1 MPITST
7 SPPPPLHAGLGVTQ
21 SSGMPKW
28 ILANDGLRALGA
40 YRHGDRLH
48 PDELLDALDVSAG
61 GLPPLLLFSPGG
73 PRPPP
78 PPPLPLPPPGAPR
91 GRRGGGGVAPPPS
104 LGALVRPG
112 EEGL

>member
-7 SPPPPLHAGLGVTQ
+7 SPPPPFHAGLGVTQ

-61 GLPPLLLFSPGG
+61 VLPPAPPFSLAA
-73 PRPPP
+73 PRAPPPRGPPP
-78 PPPLPLPPPGAPR
+78 PPPAPLPRAPGRR
-91 GRRGGGGVAPPPS
+91 GRRVPP
-104 LGALVRPG
+104 
-112 EEGL
+112 

>member
-7 SPPPPLHAGLGVTQ
+7 SPPPPFHAGLGVTQ

-61 GLPPLLLFSPGG
+61 VVPARPLFSPVA
-73 PRPPP
+73 RPAPP
-78 PPPLPLPPPGAPR
+78 TRARALLPLRGVRARVAGAGCRHPR
-91 GRRGGGGVAPPPS
+91 A
-104 LGALVRPG
+104 A
-112 EEGL
+112 

>member
-7 SPPPPLHAGLGVTQ
+7 SPPPPFHAGLGVTQ

-61 GLPPLLLFSPGG
+61 VFPPPLLFSPVA
-73 PRPPP
+73 PPPPPPP
-78 PPPLPLPPPGAPR
+78 PPPLPPPGARP
-91 GRRGGGGVAPPPS
+91 GRRVGGGVAHPPSLWALVCRGGGG
-104 LGALVRPG
+104 R
-112 EEGL
+112 

>member
-7 SPPPPLHAGLGVTQ
+7 SPPPPFHAGLGVTQ

-61 GLPPLLLFSPGG
+61 VLPPLLLFSPVG
-73 PRPPP
+73 PR
-78 PPPLPLPPPGAPR
+78 LPPPRRPPLHPRGAPR
-91 GRRGGGGVAPPPS
+91 GLRGGGGFAARLS
-104 LGALVRPG
+104 RGAVVDHG
-112 EEGL
+112 G

>member
-7 SPPPPLHAGLGVTQ
+7 SPPPPFHAGLGVTQ

-61 GLPPLLLFSPGG
+61 GFPPLLPFPPGA
-73 PRPPP
+73 PRPPSP
-78 PPPLPLPPPGAPR
+78 PRPPLPPPGARR
-91 GRRGGGGVAPPPS
+91 GARRRGGVAHPPC
-104 LGALVRPG
+104 
-112 EEGL
+112 

>member
-7 SPPPPLHAGLGVTQ
+7 SPPPPFHAGLGVTQ

-61 GLPPLLLFSPGG
+61 VLRRPLLFSPAS
-73 PRPPP
+73 PRAPPPPAPPP
-78 PPPLPLPPPGAPR
+78 PPRGGA
-91 GRRGGGGVAPPPS
+91 GEAAGGGGVGSHPPAV
-104 LGALVRPG
+104 LAG
-112 EEGL
+112 

>member
-7 SPPPPLHAGLGVTQ
+7 SPPPPFHAGLGVTQ

-61 GLPPLLLFSPGG
+61 GLPPPLRFALVG
-73 PRPPP
+73 PRAPPARNGR
-78 PPPLPLPPPGAPR
+78 GAGR
-91 GRRGGGGVAPPPS
+91 GRGENSGGARTVKKK
-104 LGALVRPG
+104 
-112 EEGL
+112 

>member
-7 SPPPPLHAGLGVTQ
+7 SPPPPFHAGLGVTQ

-61 GLPPLLLFSPGG
+61 GFPPLLAFSLVAPPGPPP
-73 PRPPP
+73 PRPPAH
-78 PPPLPLPPPGAPR
+78 PPGRAR
-91 GRRGGGGVAPPPS
+91 GARGGGGGRPPP
-104 LGALVRPG
+104 
-112 EEGL
+112 

>member
-7 SPPPPLHAGLGVTQ
+7 SPPPPFHAGLGVTQ

-61 GLPPLLLFSPGG
+61 GFRRPLGFALGA

-78 PPPLPLPPPGAPR
+78 APPRPRHPPGPPA
-91 GRRGGGGVAPPPS
+91 GRGGGGGIAPPPS
-104 LGALVRPG
+104 RGALGRRRAA
-112 EEGL
+112 E

>member
-7 SPPPPLHAGLGVTQ
+7 SPPPPFHAGLGVTQ

-61 GLPPLLLFSPGG
+61 GLPPPPLFPPG
-73 PRPPP
+73 PPPAPPP
-78 PPPLPLPPPGAPR
+78 PPPPPTPPGAPPRR
-91 GRRGGGGVAPPPS
+91 GRGGGVALPP
-104 LGALVRPG
+104 AL
-112 EEGL
+112 LHLA